1 MAKDFDVERRERHAA
16 RERGLGDRSFV
27 LSGHTFVY
35 QANASY
41 TVLEELSAS
50 DELDGAAMIRAME
63 SAMLGMIE
71 GDQRDE
77 FLAVLQDKDDP
88 YTFEDLNDIASWL
101 VEEQV
106 KRPTAAPSSST
117 GGDANPQTTTPSTAS
132 SSPPL
137 AEASAV

>member
-1 MAKDFDVERRERHAA
+1 MAKDFDAERQERHARRER
-16 RERGLGDRSFV
+16 ELGDRSFK
-27 LSGHTFVY
+27 LSGHTFIY
-35 QANASY
+35 KANASY

-71 GDQRDE
+71 SDQHDE
-77 FLAVLQDKDDP
+77 FLGVLQDKDDP

-117 GGDANPQTTTPSTAS
+117 GGDASQRTPITSTDDS
-132 SSPPL
+132 SSPL
-137 AEASAV
+137 VEASAA